1 MYLFIVCILPRILLP
16 LGFPGGSAGKESTC
30 NKRDLGL
37 IPGLG
42 RSPEEGNSYPLQY
55 SGQENSMDCTFHG
68 VSKSQTQL
76 SHFPRTPFIKNILAK
91 NGKCPA
97 SNLLFLLSQSQCC
110 QQFWPIYLEFCIF
123 LFRHLERVI
132 THLYFYLYL
141 YPHISSYQTETH
153 YKYWPAT
160 VFFYTHYIM
169 STVQLENMI
178 SLHLFHGC
186 IPFQT
191 TD

>member
-1 MYLFIVCILPRILLP
+1 MENALP
-16 LGFPGGSAGKESTC
+16 L
-30 NKRDLGL
+30 
-37 IPGLG
+37 
-42 RSPEEGNSYPLQY
+42 
-55 SGQENSMDCTFHG
+55 TFYFCSLR
-68 VSKSQTQL
+68 VNVVNN
-76 SHFPRTPFIKNILAK
+76 FV
-91 NGKCPA
+91 
-97 SNLLFLLSQSQCC
+97 
-110 QQFWPIYLEFCIF
+110 PIYLEFCIF

-169 STVQLENMI
+169 STVQLGNVI

-186 IPFQT
+186 TPFQT